1 MVLSA
6 ESITV
11 FEQKLVVHHG
21 NETLSLC
28 SHSVHNTGHHFNDG
42 GALKGRVF
50 FTKARISLRLVDSQL
65 ALLSLMDSV
74 LALLQ
79 RLEPVGSKETR
90 EFSFNQKG
98 NDSHQTLVFDK
109 RPERAL

>member
-1 MVLSA
+1 M
-6 ESITV
+6 EM
-11 FEQKLVVHHG
+11 KL
-21 NETLSLC
+21 
-28 SHSVHNTGHHFNDG
+28 SHSVATVDNTGHHFNDG
-42 GALKGRVF
+42 GSLKGRVF

-79 RLEPVGSKETR
+79 RLEPVGSKETW

-98 NDSHQTLVFDK
+98 NDSHQTLAFDK